1 MQTFSSEALDT
12 LNIMKETGNHVM
24 LDSILKAEFKIQ
36 GARRLDTS
44 LQFLD
49 EAASL
54 LSMIGN
60 PKELENSLDHQ
71 TDQLLMTA
79 SDQHQIF
86 ELLKEGDLPEKLYA
100 SVLAVLGARAHRQP
114 SPQPIDHSRTIGSTE
129 SDLEVLVESIGRG
142 ICKEAKWLD
151 SIRGEEACSLKRLG
165 QKIHGMKGERP
176 SQVALQ
182 FALELGREDTVGW
195 KFMTFFDMDLKAHAS
210 AVEDTKKIQKAVEV
224 SWTKHGIVVVL
235 LKFKDECGF
244 VPK

>member
-1 MQTFSSEALDT
+1 MQTFSSDSEALDT

-71 TDQLLMTA
+71 TDQLLM
-79 SDQHQIF
+79 SDRHQIF
-86 ELLKEGDLPEKLYA
+86 ELLKKGDLPEKLYA
-100 SVLAVLGARAHRQP
+100 SVLAVLGARARRQP
-114 SPQPIDHSRTIGSTE
+114 SPQPIPNSRTIGSTE

-176 SQVALQ
+176 SQVELE

-224 SWTKHGIVVVL
+224 R
-235 LKFKDECGF
+235 
-244 VPK
+244 